1 MECSK
6 YQDGCQEAC
15 HNLKFSHTEKIL
27 FTRIMI
33 LNKYVVTV
41 AKLLILVIEMLLL
54 KSVSVLLVKTQC
66 MVASK
71 LAAT

>member
-1 MECSK
+1 MERSK
-6 YQDGCQEAC
+6 YQDGCQEGC

-33 LNKYVVTV
+33 LNKYVATV
-41 AKLLILVIEMLLL
+41 AKLLVLVIEMLLL
-54 KSVSVLLVKTQC
+54 KSVSVLLVKTEC